1 MCLISFA
8 YNAHPDYPLLVAAN
22 RDEYYRR
29 PTAPA
34 AFWEEA
40 PELLAGRDLQAGG
53 TWMGVTRSGRFAAIT
68 NHRNPPNTPA
78 QPRSRG
84 MLTTD
89 FLLGSM
95 SAADYM
101 ADLAERGDRYAGF
114 NLLLADSKELQ
125 YFSNIDATAQR
136 LAPGVYGLSNGSLHS
151 GWPKQELARERLAA
165 LLDQSIDHEALHATV
180 SSRDPVP
187 DEELPDTG
195 IGRDM
200 ERLLSPQ
207 LILTEEYGTRATTS
221 LWISSEG
228 EVGLCEQSLRADG
241 ASDGLVKLGFSLDGR
256 E

>member
-34 AFWEEA
+34 TFWEDA
-40 PELLAGRDLQAGG
+40 PQLLAGKDLQAGG

-68 NHRNPPNTPA
+68 NHRNPPTTPA

-101 ADLAERGDRYAGF
+101 ADLTGTGGSYAGF
-114 NLLLADSKELQ
+114 NLLLADSRELH
-125 YFSNIDATAQR
+125 YFSNVEGAAQCLDA
-136 LAPGVYGLSNGSLHS
+136 GVYGLSNGSLHS

-165 LLDQSIDHEALHATV
+165 LLGKSIDHEALHATV
-180 SSRDPVP
+180 SSRDVVP
-187 DEELPDTG
+187 DEDLPDTG
-195 IGRDM
+195 IGREM

-221 LWISSEG
+221 LWISSAG
-228 EVGLCEQSLRADG
+228 EVELCEQSLRADG
-241 ASDGLVKLGFSLDGR
+241 TSDGLVRLGFSLDGR